1 MLADVRT
8 FSSFSVDDID
18 AALTFYRDTL
28 GLDAEITAMG
38 IVQLN
43 LAGGARAIAY
53 PKQDHRPADF
63 TVLNFVVDDV
73 DAAVDDLRS
82 RGVETKIYTDPDFG
96 TDERGISRGNGG
108 PAIAWFRDPA
118 GNVLSV
124 LQDV

>member
-1 MLADVRT
+1 MLADART
-8 FSSFSVDDID
+8 FSSFSVDDVD
-18 AALTFYRDTL
+18 AALSFYRDTL
-28 GLDAEITAMG
+28 GLDAVITDMG
-38 IVQLN
+38 IVQLK

-53 PKQDHRPADF
+53 PKQAHRPADF

-73 DAAVDDLRS
+73 GAAVDDLRA
-82 RGVETKIYTDPDFG
+82 RGVETKIYTDPDLG

-124 LQDV
+124 LEDD